1 MSAEPEPHLRLE
13 IGHVLFIDIIG
24 YSKLLITEQS
34 ELLRRL
40 TDVVRETEQFH
51 FAEAEGKLVRL
62 PTGDGMALVFRNSP
76 EAPVQCALELSK
88 KLKAHP
94 KLRVRMGIHS
104 GPVNEVVDV
113 NERANIAG
121 AGINMAQRVMDCGDV
136 GHILLSKHVADDL
149 EEYPQWRSHL
159 HDLGECEVKHGV
171 RVHAVNL
178 YTGEVGNPQV
188 PEKFKSA
195 RAAATARP
203 KSVIPKWTLIGA
215 AILILIA
222 ATVGSFL
229 FWQRWKPK
237 TFAPNSVTQE
247 KSIAVLPLVNT
258 SGDPGNDYFSDG
270 LSEDLIAVL
279 AKIPGLKIIGRSSSF
294 LFKGK
299 SDDSRMIGEK
309 LGVANL
315 LEGSVRKQGDRVRI
329 VAELINATDGR
340 ALWSDSYDR
349 ELKDVFAVQSEIATA
364 VAEQLKI
371 KLLGAP
377 AKSDAA
383 PSNDNLAAYNALQQ
397 GTFYFRLSTEEGTRK
412 ATEFYGEAIR
422 LDPNYA
428 LAHANLSL
436 AWRLLGAAWLGGGVE
451 ATEAYAKARNAAQTA
466 LSLAPDLSAAYEALG
481 YVLLTSDLD
490 FAGAETE
497 LRADE
502 KLAPA
507 DAGPKG
513 ALCIL
518 LGAQGRLAE
527 SENVARQA
535 LALDPLGVI
544 RYLNLARV
552 LIGGGRYDEA
562 EAALRKA
569 VALQPAAARL
579 HVHLTTID
587 VLRGNATGAL
597 QNAELEPPGSWRDY
611 ALALARPTQSD
622 RAAADAAL
630 QKLINENAVT
640 SPFQIAAVYGLRKE
654 PDKMFE
660 WLDRAYTER
669 DSGLTQLLVT
679 PFILNHKNDQRFAAF
694 CQKLKVPVPTTVV
707 TKP

>member
-1 MSAEPEPHLRLE
+1 LA
-13 IGHVLFIDIIG
+13 LFG
-24 YSKLLITEQS
+24 TELYGTSK
-34 ELLRRL
+34 
-40 TDVVRETEQFH
+40 
-51 FAEAEGKLVRL
+51 A
-62 PTGDGMALVFRNSP
+62 
-76 EAPVQCALELSK
+76 
-88 KLKAHP
+88 
-94 KLRVRMGIHS
+94 
-104 GPVNEVVDV
+104 
-113 NERANIAG
+113 
-121 AGINMAQRVMDCGDV
+121 
-136 GHILLSKHVADDL
+136 
-149 EEYPQWRSHL
+149 
-159 HDLGECEVKHGV
+159 
-171 RVHAVNL
+171 
-178 YTGEVGNPQV
+178 
-188 PEKFKSA
+188 
-195 RAAATARP
+195 
-203 KSVIPKWTLIGA
+203 VIPKNFFGELKRRNVYKVAVAYAVVAWLLLQAASIFLPAFDAPPWVMKIFIIVIMFGFPVALIFSWAFEITPEGIKRESEVEPNKSISTHTGRKIVALTIGLAVVAAGLLAFQLLRGA
-215 AILILIA
+215 SHQKSTHQPGDAREM
-222 ATVGSFL
+222 S
-229 FWQRWKPK
+229 
-237 TFAPNSVTQE
+237 E

-270 LSEDLIAVL
+270 LSEELIAVL
-279 AKIPGLKIIGRSSSF
+279 AKIPDLKLIGRSSSF
-294 LFKGK
+294 LFKGR
-299 SDDSRMIGEK
+299 SDDSRTIGEK

-329 VAELINATDGR
+329 VAELINAADGR
-340 ALWSDSYDR
+340 TLWSDTYDR

-364 VAEQLKI
+364 VTEQLKI

-397 GTFYFRLSTEEGTRK
+397 GTFYFRLGTEEGTRK

-422 LDPNYA
+422 LDPRYA
-428 LAHANLSL
+428 LAYANLSG
-436 AWRLLGAAWLGGGVE
+436 AWRQLGTTWLGGGAE
-451 ATEAYAKARNAAQTA
+451 AKEAFAKARNAAQTA
-466 LSLAPDLSAAYEALG
+466 LSLAPDLSAAHEALG

-497 LRADE
+497 LRAAE

-507 DAGPKG
+507 DAGPKA

-544 RYLNLARV
+544 RYLNLARI
-552 LIGGGRYDEA
+552 LIGGGRYDDA

-579 HVHLTTID
+579 HVHLATID
-587 VLRGNATGAL
+587 VLRGNVTDAL
-597 QNAELEPPGSWRDY
+597 RNAELEPPGSWRDY
-611 ALALARPTQSD
+611 ALALARVTQSD

-640 SPFQIAAVYGLRKE
+640 SPFQIAAVYGLRNE

-679 PFILNHKNDQRFAAF
+679 PFILTYKNDPRFAAF

>member
-1 MSAEPEPHLRLE
+1 MNRNFFAELKRRNVYKVAVAYAVV
-13 IGHVLFIDIIG
+13 GW
-24 YSKLLITEQS
+24 LLIQAASILFPTFEAPSWVMKVFVAVLILGFPIVLIFSWAFEITPEGIKRES
-34 ELLRRL
+34 EVEPNKSISRHTGRKIVALTIGLAVVAAGLLAFQLLRG
-40 TDVVRETEQFH
+40 TSNQ
-51 FAEAEGKLVRL
+51 
-62 PTGDGMALVFRNSP
+62 
-76 EAPVQCALELSK
+76 
-88 KLKAHP
+88 
-94 KLRVRMGIHS
+94 
-104 GPVNEVVDV
+104 
-113 NERANIAG
+113 
-121 AGINMAQRVMDCGDV
+121 
-136 GHILLSKHVADDL
+136 
-149 EEYPQWRSHL
+149 
-159 HDLGECEVKHGV
+159 
-171 RVHAVNL
+171 
-178 YTGEVGNPQV
+178 
-188 PEKFKSA
+188 KSA
-195 RAAATARP
+195 NQPGDA
-203 KSVIPKWTLIGA
+203 KGIS
-215 AILILIA
+215 
-222 ATVGSFL
+222 
-229 FWQRWKPK
+229 
-237 TFAPNSVTQE
+237 E

-270 LSEDLIAVL
+270 LSEELIAVL
-279 AKIPGLKIIGRSSSF
+279 AKIPDLKIIGRNSSF

-299 SDDSRMIGEK
+299 SDDSRTIGEK

-329 VAELINATDGR
+329 VAELINAADGR
-340 ALWSDSYDR
+340 AVWSETYDR

-364 VAEQLKI
+364 VTEQLKI

-397 GTFYFRLSTEEGTRK
+397 GTFYFGLSTEEGTRK

-428 LAHANLSL
+428 LAHANLSS
-436 AWRLLGAAWLGGGVE
+436 AWRQLGTTWLGGGAE
-451 ATEAYAKARNAAQTA
+451 AKEAFAKARTAAQTA
-466 LSLAPDLSAAYEALG
+466 LSLAPHLSAAHEALG

-490 FAGAETE
+490 FAGAEAE
-497 LRADE
+497 LRAAE

-507 DAGPKG
+507 DPGPKG

-544 RYLNLARV
+544 RYLNLARI

-587 VLRGNATGAL
+587 VLRGDATGAL
-597 QNAELEPPGSWRDY
+597 HDAQLEPPGSWRDY
-611 ALALARPTQSD
+611 ALALAQQAQSD
-622 RAAADAAL
+622 RVAADAAL

-640 SPFQIAAVYGLRKE
+640 SPFQIAAAYGLRNE

-679 PFILNHKNDQRFAAF
+679 PFILTYKNDPRFAAF
-694 CQKLKVPVPTTVV
+694 CQKLKLPVPTTAA

>member
-1 MSAEPEPHLRLE
+1 MKIANFFAELKRRN
-13 IGHVLFIDIIG
+13 V
-24 YSKLLITEQS
+24 YKVAVAYAVVAWLLIQAASILFPTLEA
-34 ELLRRL
+34 RGWVMKVFVA
-40 TDVVRETEQFH
+40 VVAGGF
-51 FAEAEGKLVRL
+51 
-62 PTGDGMALVFRNSP
+62 P
-76 EAPVQCALELSK
+76 
-88 KLKAHP
+88 
-94 KLRVRMGIHS
+94 
-104 GPVNEVVDV
+104 
-113 NERANIAG
+113 IA
-121 AGINMAQRVMDCGDV
+121 
-136 GHILLSKHVADDL
+136 
-149 EEYPQWRSHL
+149 
-159 HDLGECEVKHGV
+159 
-171 RVHAVNL
+171 
-178 YTGEVGNPQV
+178 
-188 PEKFKSA
+188 
-195 RAAATARP
+195 
-203 KSVIPKWTLIGA
+203 
-215 AILILIA
+215 LILAWAFELTPEGLKRTEFAGEPPTKAPHNRVWIYVVTIGGA
-222 ATVGSFL
+222 ISIGLFFLGRYTATSKQSGSVEV
-229 FWQRWKPK
+229 P
-237 TFAPNSVTQE
+237 T

-270 LSEDLIAVL
+270 LSEELIAVL

-299 SDDSRMIGEK
+299 SDDSRASGEK

-315 LEGSVRKQGDRVRI
+315 LEGSVRKRGDRVRI
-329 VAELINATDGR
+329 VAELINAADGR
-340 ALWSDSYDR
+340 AVWSETYDR
-349 ELKDVFAVQSEIATA
+349 ELKDVFAVQSEIAVA
-364 VAEQLKI
+364 VTEQLKI

-377 AKSDAA
+377 TKSDAA

-397 GTFYFRLSTEEGTRK
+397 GTFYFGLSTEEGTRK

-428 LAHANLSL
+428 LAHANLSS
-436 AWRLLGAAWLGGGVE
+436 AWRQLGTTWLGGGAE
-451 ATEAYAKARNAAQTA
+451 AKEAFAKARTAAQTA
-466 LSLAPDLSAAYEALG
+466 LSLAPHLSAAHEALG

-490 FAGAETE
+490 FAGAEAE
-497 LRADE
+497 LRAAE

-507 DAGPKG
+507 DPGPKG

-587 VLRGNATGAL
+587 VLRGDATGAL
-597 QNAELEPPGSWRDY
+597 HDAQLEPPGSWRDY
-611 ALALARPTQSD
+611 ALALARQAQSD
-622 RAAADAAL
+622 RVAADAAL
-630 QKLINENAVT
+630 QKIINENAVT
-640 SPFQIAAVYGLRKE
+640 SPFQIAAAYGLRKE
-654 PDKMFE
+654 PDKMVE

-679 PFILNHKNDQRFAAF
+679 PFILTYKNDPRFAAF
-694 CQKLKVPVPTTVV
+694 CQKLKLPVPTTAA